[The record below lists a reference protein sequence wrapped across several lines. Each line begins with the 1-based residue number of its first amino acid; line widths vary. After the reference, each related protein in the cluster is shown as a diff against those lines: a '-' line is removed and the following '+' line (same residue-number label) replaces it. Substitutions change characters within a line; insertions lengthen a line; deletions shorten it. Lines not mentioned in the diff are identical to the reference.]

1 MVLVASGLI
10 REVVNIK
17 FPLESTDLN
26 VWNAWCYYFFPSTV
40 LFFLL
45 GHLSRQLYKV
55 LPMSRAMGFAG
66 IGVALLICL
75 IQDATYNFEN
85 VNFYFAILMFAIS
98 LPAVFA
104 ATKNNA
110 VCNFLGDLT
119 YPLYL
124 THGLLLVA
132 LAGPWRP
139 FDEVTHAILA
149 ASNSVGSSML
159 ARGVIVSG
167 CVTAL
172 ALLTSVVTRFAIEI
186 PATYAMRAVLAR
198 CGGLARLASP
208 VPASPPP

>member
-1 MVLVASGLI
+1 VVLVGSGLL

-17 FPLESTDLN
+17 FPLENTDLN
-26 VWNAWCYYFFPSTV
+26 VWNAWCYCFFPSTV

-55 LPMSRAMGFAG
+55 LPMSRATGFAG
-66 IGVALLICL
+66 IGIAFPTCL

-85 VNFYFAILMFAIS
+85 VNVYFSILVFATS

-104 ATKNNA
+104 ATKDNA
-110 VCNFLGDLT
+110 ACNFLGDLT

-132 LAGPWRP
+132 LAGSWRL
-139 FDEVTHAILA
+139 FHEVTDAILA
-149 ASNSVGSSML
+149 VSNSVGSSML
-159 ARGVIVSG
+159 ARG
-167 CVTAL
+167 VTAL
-172 ALLTSVVTRFAIEI
+172 ALLTSVVTRFVIEK

-198 CGGLARLASP
+198 CGGLTRLASP